1 MVPKLNLAPQERSAK
16 SVTFAAD
23 LAKVH
28 IIPRGHVFQDYET
41 AYDPPDQQTLQD
53 ALQFTAEALAEADA
67 MERAEGEM
75 KLADGAGSG
84 NNEGDRTES
93 TDSTFAS
100 LPFAVLPITARAR
113 PATAPDR
120 FIQEA
125 DVTAHD
131 RQPRPQMQ
139 TLHGLIAQ
147 GATSFTDHDVRE
159 PPSGVKA
166 PHRNS
171 YPKEETSVATPV
183 KYYRPITRPR
193 LITNRPITRPRL
205 ITNRPTQETRCS
217 QGRRPMTA
225 PGSGTHRWDPYPP
238 WKSRHGKEEEE
249 RTDEED
255 PCSPWN
261 SHYGMKEEWWKGQE
275 LLPSSVA
282 RPVIPPR
289 LSSQRRPET
298 YSRPSDRP
306 RQATPSPHHRRAA
319 TYEEKQGRQIISP
332 AVALRSHQAT
342 QPFSENRH
350 KASTNKK
357 SEEESDD
364 SDKWVR
370 DIEARRGVPAGTS
383 RGLMYE
389 GKRPRKSRPAALQ
402 LLPSASAD
410 SSHQRALGS
419 AGSRPSSQP
428 SVYAKSPAYQQTF
441 DLPSGYATAHANED
455 ISESMSSEFSQFI
468 PHSVKPG
475 QVGGFGGTDEV

>member
-1 MVPKLNLAPQERSAK
+1 MVSKLNLAPQERSAK

-28 IIPRGHVFQDYET
+28 IIPRGHVFQVYET
-41 AYDPPDQQTLQD
+41 AYDPPDQKTLQD
-53 ALQFTAEALAEADA
+53 ALQLTAEALAEADA

-84 NNEGDRTES
+84 NDEGDCRES
-93 TDSTFAS
+93 TDSTFAR
-100 LPFAVLPITARAR
+100 LLFAILPITPRAR

-159 PPSGVKA
+159 PPSGVEP
-166 PHRNS
+166 PHGNS

-193 LITNRPITRPRL
+193 LIA
-205 ITNRPTQETRCS
+205 NRPTQETRCS
-217 QGRRPMTA
+217 QVRRLMTT

-249 RTDEED
+249 RKDEED
-255 PCSPWN
+255 PYSPWN
-261 SHYGMKEEWWKGQE
+261 SHYGKEEEWWKGQE
-275 LLPSSVA
+275 LLPSGVA

-289 LSSQRRPET
+289 
-298 YSRPSDRP
+298 SRPSDRP
-306 RQATPSPHHRRAA
+306 RRATPSPHHRRAA
-319 TYEEKQGRQIISP
+319 TYEEKQDRQIISP
-332 AVALRSHQAT
+332 AVALRSRQAT
-342 QPFSENRH
+342 QPLSEDRH
-350 KASTNKK
+350 RASTNKK

-402 LLPSASAD
+402 LLPSASVGP
-410 SSHQRALGS
+410 SHQRALGS

-428 SVYAKSPAYQQTF
+428 SIYAKSPAYQQTF
-441 DLPSGYATAHANED
+441 DLPSGYAAAHANED
-455 ISESMSSEFSQFI
+455 ISELMSSEFSQFI

-475 QVGGFGGTDEV
+475 QVEDLKAQMKSGGGVMKKLKNLFQ